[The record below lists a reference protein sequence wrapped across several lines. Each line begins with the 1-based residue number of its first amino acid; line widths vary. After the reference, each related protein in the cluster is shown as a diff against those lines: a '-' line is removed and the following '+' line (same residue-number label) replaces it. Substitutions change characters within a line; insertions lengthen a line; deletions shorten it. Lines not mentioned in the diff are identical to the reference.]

1 MVTDK
6 PFEKKNNFFNGGRK
20 MSINI
25 PNHYAQQYATT
36 VELLLQQKGSK
47 LRNAVTTGSYIG
59 EQASP
64 VDQIGSVSMQEVV
77 GRFEPM
83 GRVDASMERRW
94 VLPQDFDLPQLIDSF
109 DKLRLLTDPESSYVQ
124 NAVFA
129 AGRKMDDIIIDSF
142 FGSSKTGKTGSGS
155 TTFPAGQQIAVNFG
169 ASGNTG
175 LTVAKLREA
184 RKKLKAAEVDMDS
197 DMISVIVTAEQE
209 DDLLAEAQV
218 ISLDYNEKP
227 VLVDG
232 RLNQFLGMN
241 FIHCERLDVDGSSY
255 RRVPVFAK
263 SGMHLGIWNDIT
275 TDISQ
280 RKDLKGL
287 PFQSYVYMTAGATR
301 IEELK
306 TVEIKCAE

>member
-1 MVTDK
+1 
-6 PFEKKNNFFNGGRK
+6 
-20 MSINI
+20 MSANI
-25 PNHYAQQYATT
+25 PNHYAQEFATN

-47 LRNAVTTGSYIG
+47 LRAYATSDSYIG

-64 VDQIGSVSMQEVV
+64 VDQVGAVAMQPVT

-83 GRVDASMERRW
+83 GRVDADTDRRW
-94 VLPQDFDLPQLIDSF
+94 VLPSDFDLPQLIDSF
-109 DKLRLLTDPESSYVQ
+109 DKLRLLTNPESVYVQ

-129 AGRKMDDIIIDSF
+129 AGRQMDDLIIDAF
-142 FGSSKTGKTGSGS
+142 FGTAKTGKSGS
-155 TTFPAGQQIAVNFG
+155 TDTTFPAGQQVAVNFG

-184 RKKLKAAEVDMDS
+184 KRILMANEVDMDM
-197 DMISVIVTAEQE
+197 DPVCCVVTAQQH
-209 DDLLAEAQV
+209 DNLLAEAQV

-227 VLVDG
+227 VLQDG
-232 RLNQFLGMN
+232 KIRRFLGID

-255 RRVPVFAK
+255 RRVPIWAK

-301 IEELK
+301 LEEEK
-306 TVEIKCAE
+306 IVEVKCSEA

>member
-1 MVTDK
+1 
-6 PFEKKNNFFNGGRK
+6 

-25 PNHYAQQYATT
+25 PNHYAQQFATN
-36 VELLLQQKGSK
+36 VQLLLQQKGSK
-47 LRNAVTTGSYIG
+47 LRGLVTSGSYIG

-64 VDQIGSVSMQEVV
+64 VDQFGAVEMQPVV
-77 GRFEPM
+77 GRFEAM
-83 GRVDASMERRW
+83 GRVDADADRRW

-109 DKLRLLTDPESSYVQ
+109 DKLRLLTDPQSAYVQ

-129 AGRKMDDIIIDSF
+129 AGRKIDDVLIDAM
-142 FGSSKTGKTGSGS
+142 FGVAKTGKSGS
-155 TTFPAGQQIAVNFG
+155 TSTNFLAANQVAVNHG

-184 RKKLKAAEVDMDS
+184 RKILKAAEVDMDM
-197 DMISVIVTAEQE
+197 DPITVIVTAEQE
-209 DDLLAEAQV
+209 DNLLAEAQV
-218 ISLDYNEKP
+218 ISLDYNDKP

-232 RLNQFLGMN
+232 RLKSFLGMN
-241 FIHCERLDVDGSSY
+241 FVHCERLDVDGSSY

-287 PFQSYVYMTAGATR
+287 PFQSYVYMTVGATR
-301 IEELK
+301 LEEK
-306 TVEIKCAE
+306 KIVEIKCAE

>member
-1 MVTDK
+1 
-6 PFEKKNNFFNGGRK
+6 
-20 MSINI
+20 MSVNI
-25 PNHYAQQYATT
+25 PNHYVQEYATNI
-36 VELLLQQKGSK
+36 ELLLQQKGSK
-47 LRNAVTTGSYIG
+47 LRGLVTSGTYIG

-64 VDQIGSVSMQEVV
+64 VDQVGAVEMQSVT

-83 GRVDASMERRW
+83 GRVDADTDRRW
-94 VLPQDFDLPQLIDSF
+94 VLPSDFDLPQLIDSF
-109 DKLRLLTDPESSYVQ
+109 DKLRLLTDPESIYVQ
-124 NAVFA
+124 NAVLA
-129 AGRKMDDIIIDSF
+129 AGRKMDDLIIDALFASA
-142 FGSSKTGKTGSGS
+142 KTGKTGSTDTAFLS
-155 TTFPAGQQIAVNFG
+155 AQQVAVNYG

-175 LTVAKLREA
+175 LTVAKLRQA
-184 RKKLKAAEVDMDS
+184 RKILKANEVDMDM
-197 DMISVIVTAEQE
+197 DPIVCIVTAEQE
-209 DDLLAEAQV
+209 DNLLAEAQV

-232 RLNQFLGMN
+232 RLSKFLGMN
-241 FIHCERLDVDGSSY
+241 FVHCERLDLDGSSY

-301 IEELK
+301 LEEK
-306 TVEIKCAE
+306 KVVEIKCAE